1 MSTLEREMQRLLVGI
16 ADEAA
21 AIARDVP
28 DDDLDM
34 RILLLKEKVAFLYSV
49 VQQGALA
56 MEMYLRG
63 THIQ

>member
-1 MSTLEREMQRLLVGI
+1 MSTLEREMQRLLVVI

-21 AIARDVP
+21 MIARDVP
-28 DDDLDM
+28 DDELDM

-56 MEMYLRG
+56 MEVYLRG
-63 THIQ
+63 TLIQ